1 MTKKLF
7 FGGKIK
13 CIDCVRECVCDV
25 VESCVFAILL
35 FDLIAPLFWICK
47 WSIVC
52 EKKTDRRAVAFP
64 FCPLN
69 RQSCLVVHPIPL
81 PAAQDCS
88 SSPPPHL
95 HIFTRCIV
103 SCFFPLPWKQSYVTV
118 FCPTGTDWERKIIIR
133 TSETKFCLFS
143 LDFTFFKGS
152 SPLRYLKT

>member
-25 VESCVFAILL
+25 VESCVCL
-35 FDLIAPLFWICK
+35 PLFCLISSLPYFEYANDPSCVK
-47 WSIVC
+47 
-52 EKKTDRRAVAFP
+52 KKTDRRAVAFP

-95 HIFTRCIV
+95 HIFTHFASINNR
-103 SCFFPLPWKQSYVTV
+103 
-118 FCPTGTDWERKIIIR
+118 
-133 TSETKFCLFS
+133 
-143 LDFTFFKGS
+143 
-152 SPLRYLKT
+152 